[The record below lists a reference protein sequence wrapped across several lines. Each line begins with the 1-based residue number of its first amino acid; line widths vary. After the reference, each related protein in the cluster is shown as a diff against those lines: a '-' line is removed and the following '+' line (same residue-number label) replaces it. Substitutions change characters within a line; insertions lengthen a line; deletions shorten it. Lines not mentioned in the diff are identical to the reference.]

1 MTVTEYLDY
10 PVRIYP
16 IGRLDKDSEGL
27 LLLTNEGDLVNRIM
41 KAGNYHEKEY
51 QVTVNKPVTE
61 EFIRGMGGGVPIL
74 DTVTR
79 PCKVTKTGKNS
90 FRIILTQGLNR
101 QIRRMCEY
109 FGYKVVT
116 LKRVRIMNLYIDGL
130 EEGKYREIR
139 PEERKELEEMLS
151 SEKSE
156 KRTGGSHER
165 IIHKKMK
172 ELGEKLR
179 EASRAYYQED
189 REIMSNV
196 EYDAL
201 YDTLSALEKETG
213 IVLADSPTVNVG
225 YEAVEQLPKEEH
237 ERPMLSLDKTKEREA
252 LREFIGEH
260 PTLLSWKLDG
270 LTIVLT
276 YENGEL
282 IKQLPEEM
290 VLWER
295 LLPIMPEYLR
305 TYL

>member
-10 PVRIYP
+10 PVRVYP

-90 FRIILTQGLNR
+90 FCIILTQGLNR

-156 KRTGGSHER
+156 K
-165 IIHKKMK
+165 K
-172 ELGEKLR
+172 
-179 EASRAYYQED
+179 
-189 REIMSNV
+189 
-196 EYDAL
+196 
-201 YDTLSALEKETG
+201 
-213 IVLADSPTVNVG
+213 
-225 YEAVEQLPKEEH
+225 
-237 ERPMLSLDKTKEREA
+237 
-252 LREFIGEH
+252 
-260 PTLLSWKLDG
+260 DG
-270 LTIVLT
+270 R
-276 YENGEL
+276 
-282 IKQLPEEM
+282 KP
-290 VLWER
+290 
-295 LLPIMPEYLR
+295 
-305 TYL
+305 